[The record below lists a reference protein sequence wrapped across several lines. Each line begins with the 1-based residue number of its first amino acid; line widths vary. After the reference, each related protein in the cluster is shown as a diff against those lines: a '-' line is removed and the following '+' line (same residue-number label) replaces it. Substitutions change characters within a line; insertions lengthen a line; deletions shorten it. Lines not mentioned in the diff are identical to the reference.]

1 MEERLDQ
8 FVDQLADRMNDMM
21 NPRRRRDRNNRG
33 SEGEEMEERLYLFVD
48 QLADRMND
56 MMNPRRRRDRNN
68 RGSEGKDSENPFCE
82 GDGSSSDEQPDRPRR
97 NQREDNRRWKSGM
110 RINIPEFDGKTL
122 NPEEFIDWLVTVEEV
137 FEFKEVPENKRVS
150 LIATKLRGRASAWW
164 QQLKLTRER
173 TGKPRVTS
181 WRKMKKLLRE
191 NFIPHNYQRLM
202 YQRLQNLKQG
212 TKSVEDYTTE
222 FYQLIARNDIQETD
236 DQLVSRYIGGLRVQI
251 MDSVNMFDPVTLSDA
266 YQRALAFEKQNRRV
280 GSLSSPAVTGGSFG
294 SGNVTSRFVPN
305 QTKVGGG
312 NTGPIPKGVGSS
324 GLKCFNC
331 GEPGHRQSECK
342 KAGKRHLFVDEE
354 WEDNGLADNDYEEP
368 PVFDDEQY
376 EEEIMSG
383 DVGVNLMIRRS
394 CLTPKAVGDDWLK
407 HNILQ
412 STCTILGKVCTFV
425 VDPGSYDNLIAEE
438 AVQILGL
445 KTENRPKPYKLQWLK
460 KGGEIT
466 LMPNKHK
473 ELVNKPT
480 GTLLKLL
487 QFQDELEMGDD
498 IFVLIGKEVAK
509 DSKIPEAMIPLLKEF
524 SDVFPDELP
533 DGLPPL
539 RDIQRHIDLEPGS

>member
-1 MEERLDQ
+1 
-8 FVDQLADRMNDMM
+8 
-21 NPRRRRDRNNRG
+21 
-33 SEGEEMEERLYLFVD
+33 
-48 QLADRMND
+48 
-56 MMNPRRRRDRNN
+56 
-68 RGSEGKDSENPFCE
+68 
-82 GDGSSSDEQPDRPRR
+82 
-97 NQREDNRRWKSGM
+97 
-110 RINIPEFDGKTL
+110 
-122 NPEEFIDWLVTVEEV
+122 
-137 FEFKEVPENKRVS
+137 
-150 LIATKLRGRASAWW
+150 
-164 QQLKLTRER
+164 
-173 TGKPRVTS
+173 
-181 WRKMKKLLRE
+181 
-191 NFIPHNYQRLM
+191 M

-280 GSLSSPAVTGGSFG
+280 GSSSSPAVTGGSFG

-354 WEDNGLADNDYEEP
+354 WEDNGLADNDYEES
-368 PVFDDEQY
+368 PVFDDEPY
-376 EEEIMSG
+376 EEEIVSG
-383 DVGVNLMIRRS
+383 DVGVNLMIKRS

-407 HNILQ
+407 HNIFQ
-412 STCTILGKVCTFV
+412 STCTVLGKVCTFV
-425 VDPGSYDNLIAEE
+425 VDPGSCDNLVAEE
-438 AVQILGL
+438 AVQKLGL

-460 KGGEIT
+460 KGGEVTVSKRVLVAFSVGTTYKDSVWCDVVPMDACHLLLGRPWEYDRDTTHYGRANTYSFLFDGVKIT
-466 LMPNKHK
+466 LMPNKPK
-473 ELVNKPT
+473 ELINKPT
-480 GTLLKLL
+480 GNLLTLS
-487 QFQDELEMGDD
+487 QFQDELQMGDD
-498 IFVLIGKEVAK
+498 VFVLIGKEVAK
-509 DSKIPEAMIPLLKEF
+509 DSEIPKAMIPLLKEF

-539 RDIQRHIDLEPGS
+539 RDIQHHIDLEPGSQLPNKPHYRMSPGEHEELRRQVEELVSKGHVRESMSPCAVPALLTPKKDGS